1 VGWLVESILGWVLI
15 QRSLSIAYP
24 RFAAL
29 SGRKFFLL
37 FLFLLGSLIVYPY
50 AESNAFGYY
59 AFRVLSSFVIVLCVY
74 AVSFRRTI
82 VLIAFLLA
90 IPAAVQHLLD
100 VRASGFLPILNIT
113 LSFVFDVLII
123 VVIFRR
129 VFTPRQPDAETIFG
143 ALCIYMLVGFTF
155 ASLYGLVAREE
166 TRAFYFDPTV
176 NLHIVPN
183 RLDFIYYSFGTLTS
197 LGASGI
203 VPVTAQARSLTV
215 IEAILGVLYLAVLI
229 SRLVGAYRHPAG

>member
-1 VGWLVESILGWVLI
+1 MNRSIY
-15 QRSLSIAYP
+15 YP
-24 RFAAL
+24 QLTAL
-29 SGRKFFLL
+29 HGRRFFLL

-59 AFRVLSSFVIVLCVY
+59 SFRVLGSAAIMLAVY
-74 AVSFRRTI
+74 AVSFKRGL
-82 VLIAFLLA
+82 VLFALALA
-90 IPAAVQHLLD
+90 IPATVQHLLQ
-100 VRASGFLPILNIT
+100 VEASGFLPTLNIV
-113 LSFVFDVLII
+113 LSFAFDIFII

-129 VFTPRQPDAETIFG
+129 VFAPRQPDAETIFG

-155 ASLYGLVAREE
+155 ASVYGLISRTEAQ
-166 TRAFYFDPTV
+166 AFYLDPTV
-176 NLHIVPN
+176 NLHRIPN

-203 VPVTAQARSLTV
+203 VPVTAQARSFSV

-229 SRLVGAYRHPAG
+229 SRLVGAYRHPIA